1 MENGRIKIVCDLKP
15 TGDLDKDKLIIPK
28 IIEATKGL
36 HEKNVADINRLFKYY
51 YNETDILAK
60 DKTQQPDINNKVG
73 VAYGNIAVTTL
84 NGYCFANSL
93 TYSSRKVG
101 NEQLMKDFNDSL
113 DDDNYQD
120 KLLKVALNSGICGL
134 AYKYIVPATE
144 EEIAEGIYYKTY
156 ADIDPRTTY
165 CVYSASL
172 DEEKTC
178 AISFYERN
186 TYAEDYSVK
195 KKEIVYT
202 VWTKYHQ
209 WEFVR
214 GPKGWVNSTYDVD
227 GQKYDAYPLSYKKIP
242 VIQYYRVQDRTGDF
256 EVAMDLINAINVLTS
271 ARLDDVQQ
279 SVDYVI
285 VLRDIDTESE
295 GALSKIKACLKDGI
309 LSFRSIPEA
318 IVQPD
323 VDVLDTKLNQQ
334 EVQTLQQY
342 LCDKVEEVLN
352 IPNRNSKA
360 SGGDTGN
367 AVESRNG
374 FRSLENKASIITSS
388 ILRGENEALS
398 VILAICSNIRSCPF
412 KDLKPKEIDIKDNRN
427 KYENLTNSASAYGAL
442 RSAGLNDVTA
452 LEVTKLVSDAITV
465 AQMNEEALI
474 KKAERDMELEVERMT
489 KTSQLSNNN
498 EGNSDSADKNK
509 KESDKKG
516 TNTKK

>member
-1 MENGRIKIVCDLKP
+1 MKNGRIKIICDLKP
-15 TGDLDKDKLIIPK
+15 TGDLEKDKLIIPK
-28 IIEATKGL
+28 IIESTRGL
-36 HEKNVADINRLFKYY
+36 HDQNVEDIKRLFKYY
-51 YNETDILAK
+51 YNETDIMAK
-60 DKTQQPDINNKVG
+60 DKTQQPNINNKIG

-101 NEQLMKDFNDSL
+101 NEELMKAFNDSL

-120 KLLKVALNSGICGL
+120 KLLKVALNSGICGV

-144 EEIAEGIYYKTY
+144 EEIANGIYYKTFT
-156 ADIDPRTTY
+156 DINPETTY
-165 CVYSASL
+165 CVFSSDL
-172 DEEKTC
+172 EEEKTC

-186 TYAEDYSVK
+186 VYDETDYSVK
-195 KKEIVYT
+195 RKELVYT
-202 VWTKYHQ
+202 VWTKYHR

-214 GPKGWVNSTYDVD
+214 GAKGWENKKFVVVD
-227 GQKYDAYPLSYKKIP
+227 TEYDAYPLSYNKIP
-242 VIQYYRVQDRTGDF
+242 VIQYYRLQDRTGDF
-256 EVAMDLINAINVLTS
+256 EVAMDLINAINAITS
-271 ARLDDVQQ
+271 ARVDDVQQ

-295 GALSKIKACLKDGI
+295 GALTKIKACLKEGI
-309 LSFRSIPEA
+309 LSFRSIAEA
-318 IVQPD
+318 VVQPS

-388 ILRGENEALS
+388 FIRGENEALD
-398 VILAICSNIRSCPF
+398 VILAMCANVKSCPF
-412 KDLKPKEIDIKDNRN
+412 KALKPKEVDIKDNRN

-442 RSAGLNDVTA
+442 KSAGLNDVTA

-465 AQMNEEALI
+465 AKMNEQAQEEQAKRNL
-474 KKAERDMELEVERMT
+474 ELEVERT
-489 KTSQLSNNN
+489 KKMSQLSNDND
-498 EGNSDSADKNK
+498 GNSDSANK
-509 KESDKKG
+509 KESDKKD

>member
-1 MENGRIKIVCDLKP
+1 MNNGRIKIICDLKP
-15 TGDLDKDKLIIPK
+15 TGDLEKDKLIIPK

-36 HEKNVADINRLFKYY
+36 HDKNVEDIKRLFKYY
-51 YNETDILAK
+51 YNETDIRAK
-60 DKTQQPDINNKVG
+60 DKTQQPKINNKVG

-101 NEQLMKDFNDSL
+101 NEDKMKAFNDSL

-156 ADIDPRTTY
+156 TDINPENTY
-165 CVYSASL
+165 CVYSATL
-172 DEEKTC
+172 EEEKTC
-178 AISFYERN
+178 AISFHERN
-186 TYAEDYSVK
+186 IYNETDYSVK

-214 GPKGWVNSTYDVD
+214 DAKGWKNNSFVID
-227 GQKYDAYPLSYKKIP
+227 GKAYDAYPLSYKKIP
-242 VIQYYRVQDRTGDF
+242 IVQYYRVQDRTGDF

-271 ARLDDVQQ
+271 SRLDDVQQ

-285 VLRDIDTESE
+285 VLRDIDTESK
-295 GALSKIKACLKDGI
+295 GALSKIKACLQDGI
-309 LSFRSIPEA
+309 LSFRSIQEA
-318 IVQPD
+318 VVQPS

-352 IPNRNSKA
+352 IPNRNTKA

-388 ILRGENEALS
+388 ILRGENEALE
-398 VILAICSNIRSCPF
+398 VILAMCSNIRSCPF
-412 KDLKPKEIDIKDNRN
+412 KGLKPKEIDIKDNRN

-465 AQMNEEALI
+465 AQMNEKAKEEEA
-474 KKAERDMELEVERMT
+474 KKTLELEVQRMQQT
-489 KTSQLSNNN
+489 AKFSNNN
-498 EGNSDSADKNK
+498 GSGSDSTNN
-509 KESDKKG
+509 KES
-516 TNTKK
+516 TKKDTSTKK